1 MYKPRLKE
9 KFEKEIILN
18 MVKQFSYKNKMQVP
32 KLEKII
38 VSMGI
43 GSAMQNPNELEG
55 AINNLKTITGQ
66 MPIVTKAKK
75 SIAGFKLRTGMKIG
89 LKVTLRGNRMYEFLD
104 RFLSVALPRTR
115 DFRGISPKSMD
126 KKGNLTVGVTEQIVF
141 SEIDSDKIDR
151 TRGMNVTIVTSS
163 NRNEE
168 GFSLLKYF
176 GVPFSEK

>member
-9 KFEKEIILN
+9 KFEKEIIPN

-38 VSMGI
+38 VNMGI

-55 AINNLKTITGQ
+55 AINNLKAITGQ

-75 SIAGFKLRTGMKIG
+75 SIAGFKLRAGMKIG

-163 NRNEE
+163 NGNEE
-168 GFSLLKYF
+168 GFYLLKYF
-176 GVPFSEK
+176 GVPFREK